1 MQFEYPHQPVH
12 RLVLVQTL
20 ENGEDEWYCPECGR
34 RVLIHWPP
42 DYKKTVLEAGD
53 EYAIH
58 NGGKGGLQI
67 GAAQVSQ
74 GQEEA
79 STTWMEEDRLA
90 QWETWLVQMDFESW
104 WA

>member
-1 MQFEYPHQPVH
+1 MQIENPEQSVH
-12 RLVLVQTL
+12 TLVLVQTR
-20 ENGEDEWYCPECGR
+20 ESGEDEWYCPECGR

-58 NGGKGGLQI
+58 NGGKGGLQMGSLQI
-67 GAAQVSQ
+67 SQ
-74 GQEEA
+74 NQEQS
-79 STTWMEEDRLA
+79 STVWMEADRLA